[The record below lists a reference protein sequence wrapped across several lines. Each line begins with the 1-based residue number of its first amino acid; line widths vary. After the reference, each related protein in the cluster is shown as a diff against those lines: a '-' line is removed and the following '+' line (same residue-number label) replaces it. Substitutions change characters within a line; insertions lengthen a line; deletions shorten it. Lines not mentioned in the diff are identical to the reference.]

1 MKLEEIQTKPFI
13 LFDKDWALITAG
25 DKNKYNTMTISWGTM
40 GTIWNKPVVIVFVK
54 PIRYT
59 HSFMMNNDYF
69 TVSFYDEK
77 YRHDLQTLGSK
88 SGKNEDKI
96 SLTDLHPVFLEN
108 GVTFKEAK
116 QTYVL
121 KKIYASSL
129 DSKAIPNFAHNTYY
143 LNEEE
148 HYMFIGEVEE
158 VL

>member
-1 MKLEEIQTKPFI
+1 MNLEEIQTKPFTI
-13 LFDKDWALITAG
+13 FDKDWALVTAG
-25 DKNKYNTMTISWGTM
+25 NKDEYNTMTISWGAI

-59 HSFMMNNDYF
+59 HSFMMSEDYF

-77 YRHDLQTLGSK
+77 YRQDLSILGSK
-88 SGKNEDKI
+88 SGKDGDKV
-96 SLTDLHPVFLEN
+96 SQTNLHPYFLEK

-129 DSKAIPNFAHNTYY
+129 DSKAIPEFAHNDYY
-143 LNEEE
+143 LKEKE
-148 HYMFIGEVEE
+148 HFMFIGEVEE
-158 VL
+158 VI